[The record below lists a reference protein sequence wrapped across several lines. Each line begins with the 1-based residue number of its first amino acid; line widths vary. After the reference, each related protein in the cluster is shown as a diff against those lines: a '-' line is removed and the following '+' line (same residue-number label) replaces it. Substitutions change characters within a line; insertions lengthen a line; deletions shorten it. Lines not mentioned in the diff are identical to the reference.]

1 MGRRDTKK
9 TKNYERR
16 KYLNDVSCKIEKQT
30 KTELMI
36 ALHMIRLKRKNCC
49 FDYSFLDKILDIP
62 QEDWIHPLE
71 NNNKNI

>member
-1 MGRRDTKK
+1 MGRRDTQK

-36 ALHMIRLKRKNCC
+36 ALHMIRLKRKNSC
-49 FDYSFLDKILDIP
+49 FDYSFLDKILKIP
-62 QEDWIHPLE
+62 QEDWIHPLD
-71 NNNKNI
+71 KKK

>member
-36 ALHMIRLKRKNCC
+36 ALHMIRLKRKNSCV
-49 FDYSFLDKILDIP
+49 DYSFLDKILDIP
-62 QEDWIHPLE
+62 QEDWIHPLD
-71 NNNKNI
+71 KKK

>member
-16 KYLNDVSCKIEKQT
+16 KYLNDVSCKIKKQNRE
-30 KTELMI
+30 ELMI
-36 ALHMIRLKRKNCC
+36 ALHLIRLKRKNSC

-62 QEDWIHPLE
+62 QEDWLE
-71 NNNKNI
+71 PFDNSKKNI

>member
-16 KYLNDVSCKIEKQT
+16 KYLNDVSCKIKKQNRE
-30 KTELMI
+30 ELMI
-36 ALHMIRLKRKNCC
+36 ALRVIRHKRLNSW

-71 NNNKNI
+71 KKK